1 MKIYCAKRNGVSIVC
16 IIKEKNRKAGD
27 RTVGK
32 IRPQYSFNNPNSVE
46 DTAEMLLKLFIEANK
61 PKVEKAIKNRC
72 SEQRKSNEP
81 FCVKRNGFYKKE

>member
-32 IRPQYSFNNPNSVE
+32 IRLNYSFNNPNSVE
-46 DTAEMLLKLFIEANK
+46 DTAEMLLKFFIEANK
-61 PKVEKAIKNRC
+61 PRVEKAIKTAVQN
-72 SEQRKSNEP
+72 SEKTMSHSA
-81 FCVKRNGFYKKE
+81 

>member
-1 MKIYCAKRNGVSIVC
+1 MKIYCAKQNGVSIVC

-32 IRPQYSFNNPNSVE
+32 IRLNYSFNNPNSVE

-61 PKVEKAIKNRC
+61 PRVEKAIKTAVQN
-72 SEQRKSNEP
+72 SEKTMSHSA
-81 FCVKRNGFYKKE
+81 

>member
-32 IRPQYSFNNPNSVE
+32 IRLNYSFNNPNSVE
-46 DTAEMLLKLFIEANK
+46 DTAEMLLKFFIEANK
-61 PKVEKAIKNRC
+61 PRVEKAIKTAVQS
-72 SEQRKSNEP
+72 SEKTMSHSA
-81 FCVKRNGFYKKE
+81 

>member
-1 MKIYCAKRNGVSIVC
+1 MKNYCAKRNSMSIVC

-61 PKVEKAIKNRC
+61 PRVEKAIKTAVQN
-72 SEQRKSNEP
+72 SEKAMSHSA
-81 FCVKRNGFYKKE
+81 

>member
-46 DTAEMLLKLFIEANK
+46 DTAEML
-61 PKVEKAIKNRC
+61 
-72 SEQRKSNEP
+72 
-81 FCVKRNGFYKKE
+81 

>member
-1 MKIYCAKRNGVSIVC
+1 MKIYCVKRNGVSIVC

-32 IRPQYSFNNPNSVE
+32 IRLNYSFNNPNSVE

-61 PKVEKAIKNRC
+61 PRVEKAIKTAVQN
-72 SEQRKSNEP
+72 SEKTMSHSA
-81 FCVKRNGFYKKE
+81 

>member
-1 MKIYCAKRNGVSIVC
+1 MKIYCAKQNGVSIVC

-32 IRPQYSFNNPNSVE
+32 IRLNYSFNNPNSVE

-61 PKVEKAIKNRC
+61 PRVEKAIKTAVQN
-72 SEQRKSNEP
+72 SERTMSHSA
-81 FCVKRNGFYKKE
+81 

>member
-1 MKIYCAKRNGVSIVC
+1 MKIHCAKQNGVSIVC

-32 IRPQYSFNNPNSVE
+32 IRLNYSFNNPNSVE

-61 PKVEKAIKNRC
+61 PRVEKAIKTAVQS
-72 SEQRKSNEP
+72 SEKTMSHSA
-81 FCVKRNGFYKKE
+81 

>member
-27 RTVGK
+27 HTVGK
-32 IRPQYSFNNPNSVE
+32 IRPKYLFNNPNSVE

-61 PKVEKAIKNRC
+61 PRVEKAIKTAVQN
-72 SEQRKSNEP
+72 SEKTMSHSA
-81 FCVKRNGFYKKE
+81 

>member
-32 IRPQYSFNNPNSVE
+32 IRPKYSFNNPNSVE

-61 PKVEKAIKNRC
+61 PKVEKAIKTAVRN
-72 SEQRKSNEP
+72 SEKAMSHSA
-81 FCVKRNGFYKKE
+81 

>member
-27 RTVGK
+27 RTVEK
-32 IRPQYSFNNPNSVE
+32 IRLNFSLNKPNSLE

-61 PKVEKAIKNRC
+61 PRVEKAIKTAVQN
-72 SEQRKSNEP
+72 SEKAMSHSA
-81 FCVKRNGFYKKE
+81 

>member
-32 IRPQYSFNNPNSVE
+32 IRLNYSFNNPNSVE

-61 PKVEKAIKNRC
+61 PRVEKAIKTAVQS
-72 SEQRKSNEP
+72 SEKTMSHSA
-81 FCVKRNGFYKKE
+81 

>member
-32 IRPQYSFNNPNSVE
+32 IRPKYSFNNPNSVE

-61 PKVEKAIKNRC
+61 PKVVQNSEKAM
-72 SEQRKSNEP
+72 SHSA
-81 FCVKRNGFYKKE
+81 

>member
-32 IRPQYSFNNPNSVE
+32 IRLNYSFNNPNSVE

-61 PKVEKAIKNRC
+61 PRVEKAIKTAVEN
-72 SEQRKSNEP
+72 SEKTMSHSA
-81 FCVKRNGFYKKE
+81 

>member
-32 IRPQYSFNNPNSVE
+32 IRLNYSFNNPNSVE

-61 PKVEKAIKNRC
+61 PRVQKAIKTAVQN
-72 SEQRKSNEP
+72 SEKTMSHSA
-81 FCVKRNGFYKKE
+81 